1 MANFYKML
9 VEGQNKEVGMI
20 IIGEKINGTIPVV
33 AEAIKVKNKG
43 FIRDLALRQRD
54 AGADYLDVAA
64 GVKAAEELE
73 TLEWLVE
80 IVESAVETP
89 ICIDS
94 PSADVLAAIV
104 LAIGKPGIINSVSGE
119 AGKYQTIYPLAAKTD
134 WKIIVLTCDDS
145 GIPSEA
151 DKKTQIACSLIEQA
165 AGYGIAEERLFIDPL
180 VLALSA
186 VNDALTGFIES
197 IRQIRQQHPDVHF
210 TSGLSNISF
219 GMPVRKYIN
228 RGFLAFAMEAGMDS
242 AIMDPTSKEMYA
254 ALLAAEVLLGRDK
267 YCRNYNR
274 AYRAGRL

>member
-1 MANFYKML
+1 
-9 VEGQNKEVGMI
+9 MI
-20 IIGEKINGTIPVV
+20 IIGEKINGTIPAV
-33 AEAIKVKNKG
+33 AEAIRAKNRE

-64 GVKAAEELE
+64 GVRAAEELE

-94 PSADVLAAIV
+94 PNAAILAAIV
-104 LAIGKPGIINSVSGE
+104 PAIRKPGIINSVSGE
-119 AGKYQTIYPLAAKTD
+119 AGKCETIYPLAAKTD
-134 WKIIVLTCDDS
+134 WKIIALTCDDS

-151 DKKTQIACSLIEQA
+151 DKKTQIAWALIEKA
-165 AGYGIAEERLFIDPL
+165 AEYGIAPERLFIDPL

-186 VNDALTGFIES
+186 VNNALPGFTES
-197 IRQIRQQHPDVHF
+197 IRQIRSKHPAVHF

-219 GMPVRKYIN
+219 GMPARKYIN
-228 RGFLAFAMEAGMDS
+228 RGFLAFAIEAGMDS
-242 AIMDPTSKEMYA
+242 AIMDPTNKEMYA

-267 YCRNYNR
+267 RCRNYNG